1 MNVCVVCPSY
11 RYIELTDPHSSYFEM
26 SYSHLITSE
35 IFRTIQY
42 PESTYS
48 DFTSMAATEK

>member
-1 MNVCVVCPSY
+1 MNVCVVYPCC
-11 RYIELTDPHSSYFEM
+11 RYIELTESHSSYFKM
-26 SYSHLITSE
+26 SYSPLITSE

-42 PESTYS
+42 LESTYS